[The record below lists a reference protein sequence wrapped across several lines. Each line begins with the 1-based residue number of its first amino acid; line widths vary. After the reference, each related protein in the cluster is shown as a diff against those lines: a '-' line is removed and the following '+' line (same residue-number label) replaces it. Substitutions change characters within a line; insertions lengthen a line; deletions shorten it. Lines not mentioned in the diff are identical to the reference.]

1 MRRFL
6 IASLVLVSV
15 LAVASPAS
23 AAARFR
29 VYRGKTSAGT
39 RIAFLIRV
47 ADDGRMSMKG
57 LRYKADLLCEDAT
70 TMEFFS
76 LWEWGGI
83 GERLD
88 GRRLAFDSVYPWEAL
103 HVAGVFRAQ
112 TAEGT
117 FRDSMPTLTEDE
129 QAQLCTTGDLTWTA
143 ERVRVGLARFRPPR
157 GVGVVHRTAGGTIR
171 TVSRIG

>member
-6 IASLVLVSV
+6 IASLAVIAL

-57 LRYKADLLCEDAT
+57 LRFKADLLCDDAT
-70 TMEFFS
+70 TLEFFS
-76 LWEWGGI
+76 FWELGGV

-88 GRRLAFDSVYPWEAL
+88 GRRLIFDNVYPWEAL

-112 TAEGT
+112 TADGT
-117 FRDSMPTLTEDE
+117 FRDAIPTLTEDE
-129 QAQLCTTGDLTWTA
+129 QPQLCTTGDLTWTA
-143 ERVRVGLARFRPPR
+143 ERVRGGQARFKPSR
-157 GVGVVHRTAGGTIR
+157 GADVVHRIRGGRIR

>member
-1 MRRFL
+1 MRRLL
-6 IASLVLVSV
+6 IVSLILVAVLTAAST
-15 LAVASPAS
+15 AS

-57 LRYKADLLCEDAT
+57 LRFRADLMCDDGT
-70 TMEFFS
+70 TMAFFS
-76 LWEWGGI
+76 WWEWFGV

-88 GRRLAFDSVYPWEAL
+88 GRRLVFDSVDPFGAL
-103 HVAGVFRAQ
+103 HVAGVFRAG
-112 TAEGT
+112 TASGT
-117 FRDSMPTLTEDE
+117 FRDAVPTLTSEE
-129 QAQLCTTGDLTWTA
+129 QPQLCTTGELTWTA
-143 ERVRVGLARFRPPR
+143 ERVREGRARFQPPR
-157 GVGVVHRTAGGTIR
+157 GADVVHRTTGRTIR

>member
-6 IASLVLVSV
+6 IASLVVVAV
-15 LAVASPAS
+15 LAVASPVS

-39 RIAFLIRV
+39 RIAFLVRV
-47 ADDGRMSMKG
+47 ADDGRLSMKG
-57 LRYKADLLCEDAT
+57 LRFKADLLCDDAT
-70 TMEFFS
+70 TLEFFS
-76 LWEWGGI
+76 FWEWGGV

-88 GRRLAFDSVYPWEAL
+88 GRRLVFDYVSPWEAL

-112 TAEGT
+112 TADGT
-117 FRDSMPTLTEDE
+117 FSDAIPTLTVDE
-129 QAQLCTTGDLTWTA
+129 QAQLCTTGDLTWNA
-143 ERVRVGLARFRPPR
+143 ERVREGQARFQAPH
-157 GVGVVHRTAGGTIR
+157 GADVVHRIPGGRVR